1 MVEARVYLDYNA
13 TAPLRPAARAATV
26 AAMETLGNPSSIH
39 AEGRAARTLL
49 EEARARIAARIGA
62 APENLVFTS
71 GATESANLALTP
83 ELYADGMAQP
93 CEALLI
99 AGGEHPCVLKGS
111 RFPASAMRTLPLE
124 AEGVL
129 SLETLAQAL
138 QEQAGMRIMVALQA
152 ANHETGVLQP
162 VREAA
167 ELVHAAGGVLVC
179 DASQAIGRREA
190 TFETLQADL
199 LFFSSHKLGG
209 PAGAGVLAF
218 ARDDIHINDVLLRGG
233 GQESGRRAG
242 TENVAAA
249 GGFAAALDEAIRALA
264 EEADRLGAL
273 RNEVEAR
280 ILETMPD
287 ARILGKG
294 AERLPNTTAWI
305 AEGFDARTLAMA
317 LDLEGVAVSPGAA
330 CSSGKTSAST
340 VLAAMGMRDAASV
353 RASLGWRTNAKDVDL
368 FGIALAR
375 VVARMRSRRTAA

>member
-1 MVEARVYLDYNA
+1 MVEGRVYLDYNA
-13 TAPLRPAARAATV
+13 TAPLRPTARAATV
-26 AAMETLGNPSSIH
+26 AALETLGNPSSIH
-39 AEGRAARTLL
+39 AEGRAARALM
-49 EEARARIAARIGA
+49 EDARARLAAWVGA
-62 APENLVFTS
+62 QPENIVFTG

-83 ELYADGMAQP
+83 ELYAGGRDQP
-93 CEALLI
+93 CDALLI

-111 RFPASAMRTLPLE
+111 RFPLDSIETLPLE

-129 SLETLAQAL
+129 SLETLAKAL
-138 QEQAGMRIMVALQA
+138 RERAGRRVMVALQA

-162 VREAA
+162 VKEAS
-167 ELVHAAGGVLVC
+167 ELVHAAGGLLVC
-179 DASQAIGRREA
+179 DASQAIGRHEA
-190 TFETLQADL
+190 TFETLRADL

-218 ARDDIHINDVLLRGG
+218 ARDDIHISNALLRGG

-249 GGFAAALDEAIRALA
+249 AGFAAALDEAMRTQAQETARLRALRD
-264 EEADRLGAL
+264 EL
-273 RNEVEAR
+273 EAR
-280 ILETMPD
+280 ILETLPN
-287 ARILGKG
+287 AWILGKG
-294 AERLPNTTAWI
+294 VERLPNTTAWI
-305 AEGFDARTLAMA
+305 AEGFEARTLAMA
-317 LDLEGVAVSPGAA
+317 LDLEGVALSPGAA

-353 RASLGWRTNAKDVDL
+353 RASLGWRSNAKDVEL

>member
-1 MVEARVYLDYNA
+1 MAEPRAYMDYNA
-13 TAPLRPAARAATV
+13 TAPLRPTVRAATI

-39 AEGRAARTLL
+39 AEGRAARALL
-49 EEARARIAARIGA
+49 EEARERLAAGVGA
-62 APENLVFTS
+62 TPENIVFTS
-71 GATESANLALTP
+71 GATEAANLALTP
-83 ELYADGMAQP
+83 EVMAGGTTRP

-111 RFPASAMRTLPLE
+111 RFPAEAIEMLPLE
-124 AEGVL
+124 PEGAL
-129 SLETLAQAL
+129 SLEALAKAL
-138 QEQAGMRIMVALQA
+138 RRQAGKRIMVALQA

-167 ELVHAAGGVLVC
+167 ELVHATGGVLVC

-190 TFETLQADL
+190 TFETLNADL

-209 PAGAGVLAF
+209 PAGAGALAF
-218 ARDDIHINDVLLRGG
+218 ARDDIHINNVLLRGG

-249 GGFAAALDEAIRALA
+249 AGFGAAMEEARRALA
-264 EEADRLGAL
+264 EEAARLAAL
-273 RNEVEAR
+273 RDEIERR
-280 ILETMPD
+280 ILETLPL
-287 ARILGKG
+287 ARFLGKG
-294 AERLPNTTAWI
+294 AERLPNTTTWI
-305 AEGFDARTLAMA
+305 ADGFDARTLAMA

-340 VLAAMGMRDAASV
+340 VLAAMGLQDAASV
-353 RASLGWRTNAKDVDL
+353 RVSLGWRTSAKDVEL

-375 VVARMRSRRTAA
+375 VVARMRSRRPAA